1 VLTAAQRTAFDERG
15 LVHLP
20 GFVAASAIAGF
31 RERLLAF
38 IRARGLAPDPAPP
51 GFVVTPS
58 HTAKL
63 AKRHG
68 FTEIWGAR
76 APELIDDVLGAGE
89 WIGAADAGQ
98 LLFVSY
104 PSPDVPWILP
114 HKSWHLDF
122 RAPGACERLPALQ
135 LFLCVDR
142 IEPRGGGT
150 LVVCGVH
157 RLIDALRRAEG
168 PAWPGRSQ
176 DIRRKLAARVPW
188 LRELASVREG
198 EDRAARFM
206 REPTLCDGVPLQV
219 AEIHG
224 EAGDLFVMHP
234 WMLHSLSQN
243 CGTRPRLVL
252 TTRALR
258 KGGGFQSSR

>member
-1 VLTAAQRTAFDERG
+1 VLTTEQRTAFDERG
-15 LVHLP
+15 LLSLP
-20 GFVAASAIAGF
+20 GFVAGSEIAGF
-31 RERLLAF
+31 RERTLAF
-38 IRARGLAPDPAPP
+38 IRERRLAPDPVPP
-51 GFVVTPS
+51 GFVVTPARTS
-58 HTAKL
+58 KL
-63 AKRHG
+63 TKRHG
-68 FTEIWGAR
+68 FAEIWGAR
-76 APELIDDVLGAGE
+76 APALVDDVLGAGE
-89 WIGAADAGQ
+89 WIGETDAGQ

-104 PSPDVPWILP
+104 PGPEPWILP

-122 RAPGACERLPALQ
+122 PAPGACKRLPALQ

-168 PAWPGRSQ
+168 TAWPGRSQ

-188 LRELASVREG
+188 LRDLASVRDG
-198 EDRAARFM
+198 EDRSARFM

-224 EAGDLFVMHP
+224 EPGDLFVMHP
-234 WMLHSLSQN
+234 WILHSLSQN
-243 CGTRPRLVL
+243 CGTRPRLLL
-252 TTRALR
+252 TKRALR
-258 KGGGFQSSR
+258 RGDGLPSCR